1 MASRKYSNK
10 IAARHKK
17 ICAMMNLGLHDISQN
32 ILIKNQKKITETEE
46 NMAQILM
53 ITGTGIFGLFGSM
66 HLFYTFFTSRLDPYD
81 LSVKEA
87 MQGTSLALTRE
98 TTVWKAWVGFNASH
112 SLGAMLVAA
121 FYIPLALWNF
131 TIIENSLWFTWLPVI
146 MGLSYLFLA
155 KKYWFKIPF
164 VGIFIATICFIGA
177 AVTI

>member
-10 IAARHKK
+10 IAAWHKK
-17 ICAMMNLGLHDISQN
+17 LCAMMSLDLHDEPQKTLENSKNIRGIKEKMTQ
-32 ILIKNQKKITETEE
+32 ILI
-46 NMAQILM
+46 
-53 ITGTGIFGLFGSM
+53 ITGAGIFGFFGSM
-66 HLFYTFFTSRLDPYD
+66 HLIYTFFTSRLDPYD

-146 MGLSYLFLA
+146 IGLNTGLKYLLSGF
-155 KKYWFKIPF
+155 
-164 VGIFIATICFIGA
+164 
-177 AVTI
+177 